1 MGSRKAIFLAAGLFA
16 AGLSPALAGERL
28 SCAADDAALSASF
41 ELQFNDQDGGRLEHI
56 RGAIDTR
63 QAGVPES
70 LRHLDLTSQMLSQYW
85 TDDRTMKIR
94 LLARAYGDLGMD
106 VVEIAA
112 VLQRQAGDAGLYR
125 GRYDLT
131 AFRVPPS
138 ARGNAAPQPL
148 ASATAAI
155 ACSPRQQF
163 ALAN

>member
-1 MGSRKAIFLAAGLFA
+1 MGSRKAFSLAVGLFA

-28 SCAADDAALSASF
+28 TCAADDAALSASF

-56 RGAIDTR
+56 RGAIDIR
-63 QAGVPES
+63 RSGVPDG

-94 LLARAYGDLGMD
+94 FLARAYGDLGMD
-106 VVEIAA
+106 AVEIAA
-112 VLQRQAGDAGLYR
+112 VLQRQPGDAGLYR

-131 AFRVPPS
+131 AFRVPP
-138 ARGNAAPQPL
+138 AGRGDTTPQPL
-148 ASATAAI
+148 ASASAAI
-155 ACSPRQQF
+155 ACSPRQQM